1 MVIQEMKEIQQILQ
15 LKFSLRMTWVD
26 ARLDFYNIKLDETMN
41 VISNSELNRIWLPI
55 IVFHNTERG
64 QRTINDE
71 ESFATINRTGEGR
84 GSDSSISEDIDIYK
98 GSENS
103 ISMTRLYNIDF
114 FCDYDMRW
122 YPFDAQTCFMIM
134 KLGGGTEKLVALTP
148 GLLQY
153 LGPEELTQYYVKKYS
168 IGEASLETAKGL
180 SVSITFGRRLLGTIL
195 TVYLPTVLL
204 NVIGHATNFFKPFFF
219 EAVVTVNLT
228 GKLRSLQ
235 RKNIKLIIF
244 KSDACADHHVH
255 QRLQQL
261 AEDLLCQDDRR
272 LADLQSPSSL
282 HRGSCPHIHGHPQV
296 SFSPQESSF
305 LF

>member
-1 MVIQEMKEIQQILQ
+1 MKKIEKIVQ

-41 VISNSELNRIWLPI
+41 VISLEELNRIWLPVI
-55 IVFHNTERG
+55 IFHNTERG

-71 ESFATINRTGEGR
+71 ESFATISRTGIGS

-98 GSENS
+98 GSENK
-103 ISMTRLYNIDF
+103 ISMSRLYNIEF

-122 YPFDAQTCFMIM
+122 YPFDSQTCFMVM
-134 KLGGGTEKLVALTP
+134 KLGGGVEKLVSLTP
-148 GLLQY
+148 GLLEY
-153 LGPEELTQYYVKKYS
+153 LGPEELTQYYVKHS
-168 IGEASLETAKGL
+168 VIGEKTLKNAKGL

-228 GKLRSLQ
+228 GT
-235 RKNIKLIIF
+235 
-244 KSDACADHHVH
+244 
-255 QRLQQL
+255 
-261 AEDLLCQDDRR
+261 
-272 LADLQSPSSL
+272 
-282 HRGSCPHIHGHPQV
+282 
-296 SFSPQESSF
+296 
-305 LF
+305 

>member
-1 MVIQEMKEIQQILQ
+1 MKEIQQILQ

-134 KLGGGTEKLVALTP
+134 KLGGGTEKLVSLSP

-228 GKLRSLQ
+228 GKLRSMK
-235 RKNIKLIIF
+235 RKNIK
-244 KSDACADHHVH
+244 
-255 QRLQQL
+255 
-261 AEDLLCQDDRR
+261 
-272 LADLQSPSSL
+272 
-282 HRGSCPHIHGHPQV
+282 
-296 SFSPQESSF
+296 
-305 LF
+305 